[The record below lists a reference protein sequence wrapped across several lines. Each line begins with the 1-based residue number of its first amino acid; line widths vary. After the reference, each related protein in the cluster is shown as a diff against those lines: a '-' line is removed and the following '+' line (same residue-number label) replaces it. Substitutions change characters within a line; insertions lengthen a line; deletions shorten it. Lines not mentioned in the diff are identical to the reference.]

1 MKTIIHRLGIATLFS
16 VLLISC
22 GGNGGGDNGT
32 DPDPVPDPSAA
43 TLIFP
48 ADNTV
53 CNEGTIVSDTR
64 SIVDF
69 QWSASDNTDAYSVTV
84 RNLESGGQFSRTS
97 TTNSLEIEIDRGTP
111 YEWFVTSRA
120 SGTSA
125 TAQSSSARFFNE
137 GPGITNYAPFP
148 ATATFPARGANLEAS
163 TTEVTFSWEGSDL
176 DDDIAEYELLLG
188 TDPDNL
194 NSQGTFTTASS
205 GAIAVSS
212 GTTYYW
218 RIITRDAQGNSSVSD
233 RFDFRVL

>member
-1 MKTIIHRLGIATLFS
+1 MKSNIQRFGIAALFS
-16 VLLISC
+16 VLLVSC
-22 GGNGGGDNGT
+22 GGDGGGNGG

-43 TLIFP
+43 TLVFP

-53 CNEGTIVSDTR
+53 CNEGTILSDTR
-64 SIVDF
+64 SVVNF
-69 QWSASDNTDAYSVTV
+69 QWSSAENTDSYSVTV

-188 TDPDNL
+188 TDPDDL
-194 NSQGTFTTASS
+194 SAQGTFTTASS

-212 GTTYYW
+212 ATTYYW
-218 RIITRDAQGNSSVSD
+218 RVITRDAEGNSSVSD
-233 RFDFRVL
+233 RFEFRVL